1 MGRIPGAI
9 ESVTKTDLPLTGKR
23 ILIAKP
29 GLDGH
34 DIGAKVI
41 ALALREA
48 GAEVFYTGIR
58 KSPAFITK
66 MALEESV
73 DVIGI
78 SLLSGSHC
86 ELMKDVVVELAK
98 SGASNIPVVLGGT
111 IPREDHPF
119 LQNLGIRG
127 IFTSDMELDEITSRL
142 VEILE

>member
-1 MGRIPGAI
+1 MK
-9 ESVTKTDLPLTGKR
+9 EFDQPLTGKR

-58 KSPAFITK
+58 KSPAFIIET
-66 MALEESV
+66 ALKESV
-73 DVIGI
+73 DIIGI
-78 SLLSGSHC
+78 SILSGSHC
-86 ELMKDVVVELAK
+86 ELVKDVVVELAK
-98 SGASNIPVVLGGT
+98 SGASDIPVVLGGT
-111 IPREDHPF
+111 IPREDQFF

-127 IFTSDMELDEITSRL
+127 IFTSDLELDDIINSL
-142 VEILE
+142 VEILQLPTR

>member
-1 MGRIPGAI
+1 M
-9 ESVTKTDLPLTGKR
+9 GKR

-58 KSPAFITK
+58 KSPAFITGL
-66 MALEESV
+66 ALEKSV
-73 DVIGI
+73 DIIGI
-78 SLLSGSHC
+78 SILSGSHC
-86 ELMKDVVVELAK
+86 ELVKDIVVELAK
-98 SGASNIPVVLGGT
+98 SGASEIPVVLGGT

-127 IFTSDMELDEITSRL
+127 IFTSDMELDEITNSL
-142 VEILE
+142 VEILK